1 MTTSTYVVL
10 LSSDVTQE
18 TTHGGIVTDND
29 KRTAEALGK
38 LIEDLDGLMFPD
50 HPINVMV
57 LMDHYR
63 DQDQAHA
70 RFYYDPEI
78 DKEYYRIFG
87 TEVYAFCHRIMG
99 EHEHYTF
106 QDALLWIT
114 AYAVRQRIQ
123 STADFRLIT
132 PDDTDVQ
139 PPYSAYNFD
148 ASYVAAYAV
157 QQLNQGFGR
166 AWEEM
171 MELMLLNPQTLAE
184 RTQKTIG

>member
-1 MTTSTYVVL
+1 MTE
-10 LSSDVTQE
+10 D
-18 TTHGGIVTDND
+18 D
-29 KRTAEALGK
+29 KRAASALAK
-38 LIEDLDGLMFPD
+38 LIADLDQLMFHDQPGG
-50 HPINVMV
+50 VLV

-63 DQDQAHA
+63 DQDQAHVG
-70 RFYYDPEI
+70 FYQDLELN
-78 DKEYYRIFG
+78 KEYYRIFA
-87 TEVYAFCHRIMG
+87 TEMYAFCRRIMD

-114 AYAVRQRIQ
+114 AYVVRQRIQ
-123 STADFRLIT
+123 GTADFRLIT

-157 QQLNQGFGR
+157 QQLNEGFGR

-171 MELMLLNPQTLAE
+171 MELMLLNPQTLAL
-184 RTQKTIG
+184 RAQKTIGKTIG